1 MPKFLIL
8 RFSSIGDIVLTT
20 PVIRNLK
27 QQVAGAEVHYATK
40 KEYSYLLENNP
51 HIDKIHLLGDSENEI
66 IEQLKLENFDHIIDL
81 HNNVRT
87 LNIKRQLKGKS
98 VAVDKLNV
106 KKWLLVNLG
115 INLMPNV
122 HIVDRYMDT
131 VKQFGVSNDGKGLDY
146 FIPAE
151 SEVTLPNFNKN
162 AYNVY
167 AIGGQHETKK
177 LPLPKMVELV
187 RSTTGP
193 LILIGGPED
202 KDKGEQLIKSLIQ
215 GGWPGLVINAAG
227 KTSVNQSASIIK
239 NAKQVYTHDTGMMHI
254 AAAFKKKTIS
264 IWGNTVPSLGMTP
277 YLTESVIIENTKL
290 RCRPCSKIGHDAC
303 PKGHF
308 KCMNELNFK

>member
-40 KEYSYLLENNP
+40 KEYHYLLENNP
-51 HIDKIHLLGDSENEI
+51 YIDKIHLLGDSENEI
-66 IEQLKLENFDHIIDL
+66 IEQLKLENFDYIIDL

-177 LPLPKMVELV
+177 LPLNKMVELV

-193 LILIGGPED
+193 LILVGGPED
-202 KDKGEQLIKSLIQ
+202 KDRGEQLIKSLLTT
-215 GGWPGLVINAAG
+215 GWPGLVVNAAG

-264 IWGNTVPSLGMTP
+264 IWGNTIPALGMTP
-277 YLTESVIIENTKL
+277 YLTESIIIENTKL
-290 RCRPCSKIGHDAC
+290 RCRPCSKIGHDTC

-308 KCMNELNFK
+308 KCMNELKF